1 MPLQPSTKPRRSTTR
16 RSIIRWLKRGLLIG
30 LGLGI
35 IGAII
40 YAWLP
45 KPVAVDIGVVRRQPL
60 DVEVAEEGQTRVR
73 DRFVVSAPIGGTL
86 QRIEL
91 DPGAI
96 VAVGDELAHI
106 EPPAPALLDERAR
119 EEARARLAA
128 ALAHQRRAAIAIDSA
143 RASRDQAVREA
154 DRART
159 LLSHGAITAS
169 ERDRLELA
177 EKLAIRDLAAAQ
189 SDRASA
195 AAEVVA
201 IRAQLGE
208 TPGTTSGKTIAVT
221 APVAGRVLKVE
232 RTSAGPVGA
241 GAPLVEIGD
250 LGGLEVVV
258 DVLSSDAARIR
269 PGMPVAIE
277 AWGGDT
283 SLSGKVA
290 RVEPSAFTRVSALGV
305 EEQRVNVIVTIDH
318 PPPTLG
324 DGFRVD
330 ARIFTWRGT
339 NVLTVP
345 ASAIFRARGQWAV
358 YTIEGGRARLRPI
371 EVGHQGRLDV
381 EVTRGVVDGQ
391 AIVLHPGDRIHDGVK
406 VKGYR

>member
-1 MPLQPSTKPRRSTTR
+1 MPLHPSRKPRRNTR
-16 RSIIRWLKRGLLIG
+16 RSLVRWLKRGLLIA
-30 LGLGI
+30 LGAGI
-35 IGAII
+35 VAAII

-45 KPVAVDIGVVRRQPL
+45 KPVAVDVGVARRQPL
-60 DVEVAEEGQTRVR
+60 AVEVVEEGQTRVR

-91 DPGAI
+91 DAGAI
-96 VAVGDELAHI
+96 VAAGDEIARI
-106 EPPAPALLDERAR
+106 EPPAPALLDERTRA
-119 EEARARLAA
+119 ELKARLSA
-128 ALAHQRRAAIAIDSA
+128 ALAQHRRAATAIEGA

-195 AAEVVA
+195 AAEVAA
-201 IRAQLGE
+201 IRAQLAE
-208 TPGTTSGKTIAVT
+208 TPASTPRTTIPVI
-221 APVAGRVLKVE
+221 APVAGRVLKIE
-232 RTSAGPVGA
+232 RTSAGPIAA
-241 GAPLVEIGD
+241 GSPLLELGD

-258 DVLSSDAARIR
+258 DVLSSDAAGIR

-277 AWGGDT
+277 AWGGST
-283 SLSGKVA
+283 SLAGKVA
-290 RVEPSAFTRVSALGV
+290 RVEPSAFTRISALGV
-305 EEQRVNVIVTIDH
+305 EEQRVNVIATIDD
-318 PPPTLG
+318 PPPSLG
-324 DGFRVD
+324 DGFRVE

-339 NVLTVP
+339 DVLAIP
-345 ASAIFRARGQWAV
+345 ASAIFRAQGQWAV
-358 YTIEGGRARLRPI
+358 YTIEDGRARRRPI
-371 EVGHQGRLDV
+371 EIGHRGRLDV
-381 EVTRGVVDGQ
+381 EVLRGIVAGQ

-406 VKGYR
+406 VTGDR

>member
-1 MPLQPSTKPRRSTTR
+1 MPLQPSAKPRRHITR
-16 RSIIRWLKRGLLIG
+16 RSIIRVVKRALLVG

-35 IGAII
+35 IGAIV

-45 KPVAVDIGVVRRQPL
+45 KPVAVDVGVVRRIAL

-73 DRFVVSAPIGGTL
+73 DRFVVSAPISGTL
-86 QRIEL
+86 QRVEL
-91 DPGAI
+91 DAGAI
-96 VAVGDELAHI
+96 VQVGDVLARI
-106 EPPAPALLDERAR
+106 APPVPALLDERTR
-119 EEARARLAA
+119 EELKARLSAA
-128 ALAHQRRAAIAIDSA
+128 VAHQRRAATAIEGA

-159 LLSHGAITAS
+159 LLEHGAITAS
-169 ERDRLELA
+169 ERDRLELS
-177 EKLAIRDLAAAQ
+177 EKLAIRDLAAAE

-195 AAEVVA
+195 AAEAGA

-208 TPGTTSGKTIAVT
+208 APAKPTQAIAVP
-221 APVAGRVLKVE
+221 APVAGRVLEIV
-232 RTSAGPVGA
+232 RDSAGPVAA
-241 GAPLVEIGD
+241 GAPLVELGD
-250 LGGLEVVV
+250 LAGLEVVV

-283 SLSGKVA
+283 GLTGHVA

-305 EEQRVNVIVTIDH
+305 EEQRVNVIVTIAQ

-324 DGFRVD
+324 DGFRVE

-339 NVLTVP
+339 NVVTVP
-345 ASAIFRARGQWAV
+345 TSAIFRARGSWAV
-358 YTIEGGRARLRPI
+358 YMIEQGRARLRPI
-371 EVGHQGRLDV
+371 ELGHQGRTDV
-381 EVTRGVVDGQ
+381 EVTRGLATGQ
-391 AIVLHPGDRIHDGVK
+391 AIILHPGDRVHDGVR
-406 VKGYR
+406 VTPYR